1 MTNPEDELVKV
12 KFTLGLRDLEA
23 KLGLSD
29 GIKAKPTMALSQLT
43 ENLQFTSQLMAS
55 ATSSQGNKPIIAKE
69 EVGYNFKIT
78 FRKPSERFGRSN
90 AMVTWVID
98 VEVSH
103 AVASCF
109 RL

>member
-1 MTNPEDELVKV
+1 
-12 KFTLGLRDLEA
+12 
-23 KLGLSD
+23 
-29 GIKAKPTMALSQLT
+29 MALSQMT
-43 ENLQFTSQLMAS
+43 ESLQFTSQLMAS

-69 EVGYNFKIT
+69 EVGYNFKMT
-78 FRKPSERFGRSN
+78 FRKPSERFARSN

-103 AVASCF
+103 AVASRF